1 MLLNVGPGRACQWA
15 VARRGV
21 GNLKCHALLPSEV
34 PPHQKN
40 SQKTIRS
47 YLEMVLYD
55 DREGL
60 LLALQ
65 SMGIEFPSKTNLSM
79 VDLDKKLRK
88 ALYLSQRME
97 SKLKGSRL
105 LDFSTLRNWSSV
117 SSVCDVLEAQSTEVE
132 IGASHSLTSWAMR
145 MRRLDN
151 RVFMDLENTI
161 MFLARAFDN
170 KVSANMLK
178 GERGG
183 YAIII
188 RVSSLCCEVSTD
200 S

>member
-1 MLLNVGPGRACQWA
+1 
-15 VARRGV
+15 
-21 GNLKCHALLPSEV
+21 
-34 PPHQKN
+34 
-40 SQKTIRS
+40 
-47 YLEMVLYD
+47 
-55 DREGL
+55 
-60 LLALQ
+60 
-65 SMGIEFPSKTNLSM
+65 
-79 VDLDKKLRK
+79 
-88 ALYLSQRME
+88 
-97 SKLKGSRL
+97 
-105 LDFSTLRNWSSV
+105 
-117 SSVCDVLEAQSTEVE
+117 
-132 IGASHSLTSWAMR
+132 

>member
-1 MLLNVGPGRACQWA
+1 MAIYGDRIELL
-15 VARRGV
+15 
-21 GNLKCHALLPSEV
+21 H
-34 PPHQKN
+34 
-40 SQKTIRS
+40 
-47 YLEMVLYD
+47 
-55 DREGL
+55 
-60 LLALQ
+60 ALQ
-65 SMGIEFPSKTNLSM
+65 SMGIEFTSKTNLSTG
-79 VDLDKKLRK
+79 DLDKKLRK
-88 ALYLSQRME
+88 ALYLSQRMKL
-97 SKLKGSRL
+97 KLKGSRL
-105 LDFSTLRNWSSV
+105 LDVSSLPNWNSV
-117 SSVCDVLEAQSTEVE
+117 SSVCDVLEAQSTEKE
-132 IGASHSLTSWAMR
+132 IRTSHSLTSWDMR

>member
-1 MLLNVGPGRACQWA
+1 MTIYGDRIELL
-15 VARRGV
+15 
-21 GNLKCHALLPSEV
+21 H
-34 PPHQKN
+34 
-40 SQKTIRS
+40 
-47 YLEMVLYD
+47 
-55 DREGL
+55 
-60 LLALQ
+60 ALQ
-65 SMGIEFPSKTNLSM
+65 SMGIEFTSKTNLSTG
-79 VDLDKKLRK
+79 DLDKKLRK

-97 SKLKGSRL
+97 LKLKGSRL
-105 LDFSTLRNWSSV
+105 LDVSSLRDWSSV

-132 IGASHSLTSWAMR
+132 IGASHSLTSWDMR

-151 RVFMDLENTI
+151 RVFVNLENTI

>member
-1 MLLNVGPGRACQWA
+1 MAIYGDRIELL
-15 VARRGV
+15 
-21 GNLKCHALLPSEV
+21 H
-34 PPHQKN
+34 
-40 SQKTIRS
+40 
-47 YLEMVLYD
+47 
-55 DREGL
+55 
-60 LLALQ
+60 ALQ
-65 SMGIEFPSKTNLSM
+65 SMGIEFTSKTNLSTG
-79 VDLDKKLRK
+79 DLDKKLRK

-97 SKLKGSRL
+97 LKLKGSRL
-105 LDFSTLRNWSSV
+105 LDVSSLPNWNSV

-132 IGASHSLTSWAMR
+132 IRTSHSLTSWDMR

-161 MFLARAFDN
+161 TFLARAFDN

-188 RVSSLCCEVSTD
+188 RVSSLCCEVLTD

>member
-1 MLLNVGPGRACQWA
+1 MATEANFCMHCSQWA
-15 VARRGV
+15 LNSHQRR
-21 GNLKCHALLPSEV
+21 
-34 PPHQKN
+34 
-40 SQKTIRS
+40 I
-47 YLEMVLYD
+47 
-55 DREGL
+55 
-60 LLALQ
+60 
-65 SMGIEFPSKTNLSM
+65 
-79 VDLDKKLRK
+79 DKKLRK

-97 SKLKGSRL
+97 LKLKKSRL
-105 LDFSTLRNWSSV
+105 LDVSSLRNWSSV

-132 IGASHSLTSWAMR
+132 IGASHSDMR

>member
-1 MLLNVGPGRACQWA
+1 MAIYGDRIELL
-15 VARRGV
+15 
-21 GNLKCHALLPSEV
+21 H
-34 PPHQKN
+34 
-40 SQKTIRS
+40 
-47 YLEMVLYD
+47 
-55 DREGL
+55 
-60 LLALQ
+60 ALQ
-65 SMGIEFPSKTNLSM
+65 SMGIEFTSKTNLSTG
-79 VDLDKKLRK
+79 DLDKKLRK

-97 SKLKGSRL
+97 LKLKGSRL
-105 LDFSTLRNWSSV
+105 LDVSSLPNWNSV

-132 IGASHSLTSWAMR
+132 IGTSHSLTSWDMR
-145 MRRLDN
+145 LRRLDN

-188 RVSSLCCEVSTD
+188 RVSSLCCEVATD

>member
-1 MLLNVGPGRACQWA
+1 MAIYGDRIELL
-15 VARRGV
+15 
-21 GNLKCHALLPSEV
+21 
-34 PPHQKN
+34 
-40 SQKTIRS
+40 
-47 YLEMVLYD
+47 Y
-55 DREGL
+55 
-60 LLALQ
+60 ALQ
-65 SMGIEFPSKTNLSM
+65 SMGIEFTSKTNLSTG
-79 VDLDKKLRK
+79 DLDKKLRK
-88 ALYLSQRME
+88 ALYLSQRMKL
-97 SKLKGSRL
+97 KLKGSRL
-105 LDFSTLRNWSSV
+105 LDVSSLPNWNSV

-132 IGASHSLTSWAMR
+132 IRTSHSLTSWDMR
-145 MRRLDN
+145 LRRLDN

-188 RVSSLCCEVSTD
+188 RVSSLCCEVATD